1 MKLDIRTSASEP
13 RRQTY
18 AYLAR
23 RFGEDRPATRY
34 EEAVYDLQ
42 STENFHYRPEWEP
55 EFELW
60 DKSRTAI
67 EMKDWYVLLDPRQFY
82 YATYNISRTSLESAN
97 GKAFEFA
104 EKQGLLE
111 ELTPEAKK
119 AVEQGILPMRH
130 YEWGANRVFWSMC
143 DRGWGTA
150 VTSAAAFAAM
160 DRLGCAQVITR
171 LALALDSQ
179 TANSLPMVKQLWLE
193 EPAWQGVRK
202 AVEDMFVLPDWY
214 ESFVAQVALDNVV
227 HRLVFDDL
235 RAKLRKQGGTG
246 LVMVTDFPAEI
257 ITDESRWSDAVLKLT
272 ANESPANRALLAK
285 WAKTWTERAVAAA
298 KPLGKLLL
306 GDEGVVD
313 KLGRDLTAR
322 FSKLGIGEVQS

>member
-1 MKLDIRTSASEP
+1 MKLDIRTSATEP

-60 DKSRTAI
+60 DKARTAI
-67 EMKDWYVLLDPRQFY
+67 VLQDWYVLLDPRQFY
-82 YATYNISRTSLESAN
+82 YATYNISRTSLEVAN
-97 GKAFEFA
+97 GKAFDFA

-111 ELTPEAKK
+111 ELTPEARKT
-119 AVEQGILPMRH
+119 VEQGILPMRH
-130 YEWGANRVFWSMC
+130 YEWGANRVLWSMC
-143 DRGWGTA
+143 DRGYGSA

-160 DRLGCAQVITR
+160 DRLGCAQIITR
-171 LALALDSQ
+171 LALALDGQ
-179 TANSLPMVKQLWLE
+179 TATSLEPAKKQWLE
-193 EPAWQGVRK
+193 EPSWQGVRN
-202 AVEDMFVLPDWY
+202 AVEDTFVMKDWF
-214 ESFVAQVALDNVV
+214 ESFVAQVALDGIV

-235 RAKLRKQGGTG
+235 RAKLRKHGGTG

-257 ITDESRWSDAVLKLT
+257 YADQARWIDAVLKI
-272 ANESPANRALLAK
+272 AAAESAANRDLLTK
-285 WAKTWTERAVAAA
+285 WAKAWTERAVTAA
-298 KPLGKLLL
+298 KPLASYLLA
-306 GDEGVVD
+306 DDTAPE

-322 FSKLGIGEVQS
+322 FAKLGIGEVKS